1 MLSSKASKIA
11 FGILLILHLVGF
23 IGINSSKSEL
33 FLSLSAVHLIISAL
47 VLFWFHQ
54 KWDAKQAIA
63 LILIFVLSFGLEVAG
78 IQSRVIFGS
87 YDYMDMLGTKGL
99 EVPFVIGLLWVML
112 VYASQHIVK
121 AFYPRYNR
129 FVLLLAASALMVFL
143 DFLIEPLSES
153 LGYWKWTEGS
163 APAQNYLVW
172 FIASFVFQLILV
184 RFVLLWLELY
194 SSMNPIVA
202 ITVFLASFFIMEFA
216 AWFTHKYVMHGLLW
230 YLHKDHHQK
239 EPGFFEK
246 NDSFFLIFAI
256 PSWLFIMYG
265 MMHGN
270 DWKLFYGLGILAYGT
285 CYFLVHD
292 VLIHK
297 RFDLFQN
304 IRHPYF
310 KAIIRAHQTHHR
322 VRIKE
327 GASCFGML
335 WVPMEFFKRE
345 QSRRKQSAV

>member
-172 FIASFVFQLILV
+172 FIASFVFQLILAPCQREV
-184 RFVLLWLELY
+184 PINKMALPLFIFFVLFFFGL
-194 SSMNPIVA
+194 NF
-202 ITVFLASFFIMEFA
+202 TLA
-216 AWFTHKYVMHGLLW
+216 
-230 YLHKDHHQK
+230 
-239 EPGFFEK
+239 
-246 NDSFFLIFAI
+246 
-256 PSWLFIMYG
+256 
-265 MMHGN
+265 
-270 DWKLFYGLGILAYGT
+270 
-285 CYFLVHD
+285 
-292 VLIHK
+292 
-297 RFDLFQN
+297 
-304 IRHPYF
+304 
-310 KAIIRAHQTHHR
+310 
-322 VRIKE
+322 
-327 GASCFGML
+327 
-335 WVPMEFFKRE
+335 
-345 QSRRKQSAV
+345 